1 MPHAEGELFYSS
13 DDKGAGKGDSY
24 WKPSFLGSMLNSWGG
39 GYLFWIFMA
48 EQGPLAAQSEKNR
61 LYSRYSIVP
70 NVARKTSA
78 QKQLFLL
85 KIPWMIMSHLQS
97 HGVLFLVEI
106 LCINFNHFSR
116 STWFLHS
123 LFLLRDFLSVF
134 LNMFLHHMDFS
145 CIRIDAGVLGVP
157 IFFRWSPRWCWGPT
171 QKMKPSW
178 RI

>member
-24 WKPSFLGSMLNSWGG
+24 WKPSFSGSMLNSWGG
-39 GYLFWIFMA
+39 GGTFCEFSW
-48 EQGPLAAQSEKNR
+48 QSKVHWLLSQR
-61 LYSRYSIVP
+61 KTDCIVGSIVP

-85 KIPWMIMSHLQS
+85 KVPWMIMSHLQS
-97 HGVLFLVEI
+97 HGVLFLGEI

-134 LNMFLHHMDFS
+134 LNMFFHHMDFS
-145 CIRIDAGVLGVP
+145 CIRIDAGVFWVP
-157 IFFRWSPRWCWGPT
+157 IFFPWSPRWCWGPT